1 MATKENIES
10 YKRMIDLKEIIE
22 VAKATDA
29 VGFNTFVEENEFD
42 GIEVEYLECTVGDE
56 NDGVYEVYLFEF
68 DTTIVYI
75 NGNYIHNE
83 DLTI

>member
-1 MATKENIES
+1 MKIV
-10 YKRMIDLKEIIE
+10 IDLKEIIE

-29 VGFNTFVEENEFD
+29 VGFNTFVEEN
-42 GIEVEYLECTVGDE
+42 GIEVEYLQYNVGDE

-75 NGNYIHNE
+75 SGNYIHNE
-83 DLTI
+83 EL

>member
-1 MATKENIES
+1 MRIV
-10 YKRMIDLKEIIE
+10 IDLKEIIE

-29 VGFNTFVEENEFD
+29 VGFNKFVEEN
-42 GIEVEYLECTVGDE
+42 GIEVEYLEYNVGDE

-75 NGNYIHNE
+75 SGNYIHNE
-83 DLTI
+83 EL

>member
-1 MATKENIES
+1 MKIV
-10 YKRMIDLKEIIE
+10 IDLKEIIE

-29 VGFNTFVEENEFD
+29 VGFNTFVEDN
-42 GIEVEYLECTVGDE
+42 GIEVEYLQYNVGDE

-75 NGNYIHNE
+75 SGNYIHNE

>member
-1 MATKENIES
+1 MKIV
-10 YKRMIDLKEIIE
+10 IDLKEIIE

-29 VGFNTFVEENEFD
+29 VGFDKFVEENE
-42 GIEVEYLECTVGDE
+42 IEVDYLQYTVGDE
-56 NDGVYEVYLFEF
+56 NDGIYEVYLFEY

-83 DLTI
+83 DLTIP

>member
-1 MATKENIES
+1 MKIV
-10 YKRMIDLKEIIE
+10 IDLKEIIE

-29 VGFNTFVEENEFD
+29 VGFNKFVEEN
-42 GIEVEYLECTVGDE
+42 GIEVEYLEYNVGDE

-75 NGNYIHNE
+75 SGNYIHNE
-83 DLTI
+83 DLKL

>member
-1 MATKENIES
+1 MKIV
-10 YKRMIDLKEIIE
+10 IDLKEIIE

-29 VGFNTFVEENEFD
+29 VGFNTFVEEN
-42 GIEVEYLECTVGDE
+42 GIEVEYLQYNVGDE

-75 NGNYIHNE
+75 SGNYIHNE
-83 DLTI
+83 DLTIQ

>member
-1 MATKENIES
+1 MKIV
-10 YKRMIDLKEIIE
+10 IDLKEIIE
-22 VAKATDA
+22 VSKATDA
-29 VGFNTFVEENEFD
+29 VGFNTFVEEN
-42 GIEVEYLECTVGDE
+42 GIEVEYLQYNVGDE

-75 NGNYIHNE
+75 SGNYIHNE

>member
-1 MATKENIES
+1 MKIV
-10 YKRMIDLKEIIE
+10 IDLKEIIE

-29 VGFNTFVEENEFD
+29 VGFNTFVEENE
-42 GIEVEYLECTVGDE
+42 IEVEYLQYTVGDE
-56 NDGVYEVYLFEF
+56 NDGIYEVYLFEF

-83 DLTI
+83 DLTIS

>member
-1 MATKENIES
+1 MKIV
-10 YKRMIDLKEIIE
+10 IDLKEIIE

-29 VGFNTFVEENEFD
+29 VGFNKFVEENE
-42 GIEVEYLECTVGDE
+42 IEVEYLQYNVGDE

-68 DTTIVYI
+68 DTTILYI

-83 DLTI
+83 DLKL

>member
-1 MATKENIES
+1 MRIV
-10 YKRMIDLKEIIE
+10 IDLKEIIE

-29 VGFNTFVEENEFD
+29 VGFNKFVEENE
-42 GIEVEYLECTVGDE
+42 IEVEYFQYNLGDE

-68 DTTIVYI
+68 DTTILYI

-83 DLTI
+83 DLKL

>member
-1 MATKENIES
+1 MRIV
-10 YKRMIDLKEIIE
+10 IDLKEIIE

-29 VGFNTFVEENEFD
+29 VGFNTFVEEN
-42 GIEVEYLECTVGDE
+42 GIEVEYLEYNVGDE

-75 NGNYIHNE
+75 SGNYIHNE
-83 DLTI
+83 DLTLS

>member
-1 MATKENIES
+1 MKIV
-10 YKRMIDLKEIIE
+10 IDLKEIIE

-29 VGFNTFVEENEFD
+29 VGFNTFVEENE
-42 GIEVEYLECTVGDE
+42 IEVEYLEYTVGDE

-83 DLTI
+83 DLTIC

>member
-1 MATKENIES
+1 MKIV
-10 YKRMIDLKEIIE
+10 IDLKEIIE

-29 VGFNTFVEENEFD
+29 VGFNTFVEENE
-42 GIEVEYLECTVGDE
+42 IEVEYLQYTVGDE

-75 NGNYIHNE
+75 SGNYIHNE
-83 DLTI
+83 DLTIP

>member
-1 MATKENIES
+1 MLV
-10 YKRMIDLKEIIE
+10 IDLKEIIE

-29 VGFNTFVEENEFD
+29 VGFNTFVEEN
-42 GIEVEYLECTVGDE
+42 GIEVEYLEYNVGDE

-75 NGNYIHNE
+75 SGNYIHNE
-83 DLTI
+83 DLTIS

>member
-1 MATKENIES
+1 MKIV
-10 YKRMIDLKEIIE
+10 IDLKEIIE

-29 VGFNTFVEENEFD
+29 VGFDKFVEENE
-42 GIEVEYLECTVGDE
+42 IEVDYLQYTVGDE
-56 NDGVYEVYLFEF
+56 NDGIYEVYLFEF

-83 DLTI
+83 DLTIP

>member
-1 MATKENIES
+1 MKIV
-10 YKRMIDLKEIIE
+10 IDLKEIIE

-29 VGFNTFVEENEFD
+29 VGFNTFVEEN
-42 GIEVEYLECTVGDE
+42 GIEVEYLQYNVGDE

-75 NGNYIHNE
+75 SGNYIHNE

>member
-1 MATKENIES
+1 MRIV
-10 YKRMIDLKEIIE
+10 IDLKEIIE

-29 VGFNTFVEENEFD
+29 VGFNKFVEENE
-42 GIEVEYLECTVGDE
+42 IEVEYLEYNVGDE

-83 DLTI
+83 DLKL

>member
-1 MATKENIES
+1 MKIV
-10 YKRMIDLKEIIE
+10 IDLKEIIE

-29 VGFNTFVEENEFD
+29 VGFNTFVEEN
-42 GIEVEYLECTVGDE
+42 GIEVEYLEYNVGDE

-75 NGNYIHNE
+75 SGNYIHNE
-83 DLTI
+83 DLTIS

>member
-1 MATKENIES
+1 MKIV
-10 YKRMIDLKEIIE
+10 IDLKEIIE

-29 VGFNTFVEENEFD
+29 VGFNTFVEEN
-42 GIEVEYLECTVGDE
+42 GIEVEYLEYNVGDE

-75 NGNYIHNE
+75 SGNYIHNE
-83 DLTI
+83 DLTLS

>member
-1 MATKENIES
+1 MKIV
-10 YKRMIDLKEIIE
+10 IDLKEIIE

-29 VGFNTFVEENEFD
+29 VGFNKFVEENE
-42 GIEVEYLECTVGDE
+42 IEVEYLEYKVGDE

-75 NGNYIHNE
+75 SGNYIHNE
-83 DLTI
+83 DLTIP

>member
-1 MATKENIES
+1 MKIV
-10 YKRMIDLKEIIE
+10 IDLKEIIE
-22 VAKATDA
+22 VAESTDA
-29 VGFNTFVEENEFD
+29 VGFNKFVEEN
-42 GIEVEYLECTVGDE
+42 GIEVEYLEYKVGDE

-75 NGNYIHNE
+75 SGNYIHNE